1 MAERRRGINRLTRT
15 GARAQWRGAHPIEE
29 TMAGEPRSKLRVWDL
44 PTRLF
49 HWTLVVLVVVQV
61 LSAKLG
67 PSWDKEGWYTLHFW
81 CGYATLALLLFRI
94 AWGFVGST
102 TARFGHFVKGPGAGI
117 AYARSLLRPKA
128 APDIGHNP
136 VGGWMVVALILG
148 LLVQIVSGLFA
159 TDTDMGYSAGPL
171 ARFAGEAWGGRMT
184 TLHHYWINLL
194 YVMVALHVSASLFYL
209 VVKRE
214 NLIGPMF
221 SGDKLVPPGTIAPG
235 LRFVSVRLALSL
247 LIAAACVV
255 YLMVRIGG

>member
-1 MAERRRGINRLTRT
+1 MAV
-15 GARAQWRGAHPIEE
+15 
-29 TMAGEPRSKLRVWDL
+29 EPRSKLRVWDL

-49 HWTLVVLVVVQV
+49 HWALVMLVVFQV
-61 LSAKLG
+61 LTAELG
-67 PSWDKEGWYTLHFW
+67 PSWDKEGWYRLHFW
-81 CGYATLALLLFRI
+81 CGYAILALLLFRI

-102 TARFGHFVKGPGAGI
+102 TARFGHFVKGPGAGL
-117 AYARSLLRPKA
+117 AYARSLLGPKG

-148 LLVQIVSGLFA
+148 LLVQIITGLFA

-171 ARFAGEAWGGRMT
+171 AKFAGDALGRRMT
-184 TLHHYWINLL
+184 TLHSYWINLL

-221 SGDKLVPPGTIAPG
+221 SGDKLVPAGIVAPG

-255 YLMVRIGG
+255 YLIVRIGG